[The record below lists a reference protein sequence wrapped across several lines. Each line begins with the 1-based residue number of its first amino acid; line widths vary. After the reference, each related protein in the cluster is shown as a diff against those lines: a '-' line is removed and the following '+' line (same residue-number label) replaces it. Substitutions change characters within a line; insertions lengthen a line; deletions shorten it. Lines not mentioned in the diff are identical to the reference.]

1 MKRVRIDVVP
11 RGTTDSLG
19 RLSHDLVYTNL
30 QGHKRVAMFFAD
42 PKDSVARLRHNMAE
56 QFWFDRMRIRLARE
70 ARADRE
76 AQQALAEQEQAR
88 Q

>member
-1 MKRVRIDVVP
+1 
-11 RGTTDSLG
+11 
-19 RLSHDLVYTNL
+19 
-30 QGHKRVAMFFAD
+30 
-42 PKDSVARLRHNMAE
+42 MAE